1 MNAKRRVVSL
11 CFAMAMMGALP
22 MLANASTTVVTHW
35 APGTVTTVHTY
46 GPYWGAQPV
55 ACCSY
60 GGAVAAGVAAGVVT
74 GAAIASA
81 SAPKPAVVYTPP
93 PPVVTLPVIYVTPP
107 PVHYYYV
114 P

>member
-1 MNAKRRVVSL
+1 MNVKRRVASL
-11 CFAMAMMGALP
+11 FFAIAMMGVLP
-22 MLANASTTVVTHW
+22 MLAHASTTVVTHW
-35 APGTVTTVHTY
+35 APGTVTAVHTY
-46 GPYWGAQPV
+46 GPYWGVRPV

-93 PPVVTLPVIYVTPP
+93 PVVTLPVIYVTPP
-107 PVHYYYV
+107 VRYYYV

>member
-1 MNAKRRVVSL
+1 MNAKLRVASL
-11 CFAMAMMGALP
+11 FLFIAMLGAMP
-22 MLANASTTVVTHW
+22 MLANASTTVITHW
-35 APGTVTTVHTY
+35 APGTVTAVHTY
-46 GPYWGAQPV
+46 GPYWGVQPV

-60 GGAVAAGVAAGVVT
+60 GAVAAGVAAGVVT

-81 SAPKPAVVYTPP
+81 SAPRPAVVYTP

-107 PVHYYYV
+107 PPHYYYV

>member
-1 MNAKRRVVSL
+1 MNAKRRVMFLFFSI
-11 CFAMAMMGALP
+11 AMLGAMP
-22 MLANASTTVVTHW
+22 MMANASTTVITRW
-35 APGTVTTVHTY
+35 APGTVTAVHAY
-46 GPYWGAQPV
+46 GPYWGVQPV

-60 GGAVAAGVAAGVVT
+60 GAVAAGVAAGVVT

-81 SAPKPAVVYTPP
+81 SAPRPAVVYTP

-107 PVHYYYV
+107 PPHYYYV